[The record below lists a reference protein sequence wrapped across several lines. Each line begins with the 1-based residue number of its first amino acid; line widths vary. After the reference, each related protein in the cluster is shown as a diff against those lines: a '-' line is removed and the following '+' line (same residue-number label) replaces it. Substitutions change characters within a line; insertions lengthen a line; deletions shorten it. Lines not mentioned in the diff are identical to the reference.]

1 MQTLNSAV
9 RIRAEGSAVIVKS
22 VATVAVLVYDSY
34 GSRQK
39 GQGHL
44 ALLAFG
50 IGQLAY
56 SICLLLV
63 YSSEYGSSVSY
74 KLRKPKAEKPQSKR
88 CATVIIVLEMCLDVM
103 KLQFSVA
110 ELL

>member
-34 GSRQK
+34 GSGK
-39 GQGHL
+39 NGQGHL

-63 YSSEYGSSVSY
+63 YLSEYGSSVSY
-74 KLRKPKAEKPQSKR
+74 KLRKSKAEKSRSKR
-88 CATVIIVLEMCLDVM
+88 SATVIIVLEMCLDAM
-103 KLQFSVA
+103 KLQFFVTG
-110 ELL
+110 LL